1 MKVVAIV
8 QARTGST
15 RLPNKVMKPINDKTM
30 IELLLSRLSNS
41 KMIDEIVVAT
51 TNQENDQALAELVD
65 DLGYRV
71 FRGSQLDVLDR
82 YLGAAEMAGAE
93 VVVRI
98 TGDCPLI
105 DPDVVDECVRK
116 FFSAKVDYLSNT
128 QPPSFPDGLDT
139 EVFSL
144 TALRIAHLEAIDIY
158 QREHVTPYLRSE
170 EKFLKAKIES
180 LVDYSARR
188 WTVDEQSDFDVVSQV
203 FDYFAPNI
211 DFPWTDILALEETHP
226 ELFRANYGLVRNE
239 GASMNTGQKL
249 WRRAKKVIPGGNM
262 LLSKRPEMFLP
273 EQWPTYFERAKG
285 CRVWDLDG
293 SEFIDMSIMGIGTNI
308 LGYGN
313 DEVDDAVRR
322 VVDKGNMSTLN
333 CPEEVWL
340 AEKLVQMH
348 PWADMVRFA
357 RSGGEANSIAIRI
370 ARAATGKSKVA
381 ICGYHGWHDWY
392 LAANLGDEKNLEGH
406 LLPGLAPSGVPS
418 ELRGTVLP
426 FSYNDFEALE
436 AIVSNHDVGVIKM
449 EVSRNFG
456 PKDGFLQKVRNL
468 ATSRGIVLIFDEC
481 TSGFRQSFGG
491 LHKVFGVD
499 PDMAMF
505 GKAMGNG
512 YAITAVIG
520 RREVM
525 ESAQNSFISST
536 FWTER
541 IGPVAALKTLEVM
554 ERIKSWETVSR
565 IGAEV
570 AEQWK
575 VIAARHSVPISVSG
589 ISALPIFSFAGD
601 QALEYKTLLTQEML
615 ARGFLAS
622 TSLYASIAH
631 SKELLESYFE
641 NIDSVF
647 QLLKKCEDG
656 LDVGSLLQG
665 PVAHT
670 GFSRLN

>member
-1 MKVVAIV
+1 
-8 QARTGST
+8 
-15 RLPNKVMKPINDKTM
+15 
-30 IELLLSRLSNS
+30 
-41 KMIDEIVVAT
+41 
-51 TNQENDQALAELVD
+51 
-65 DLGYRV
+65 
-71 FRGSQLDVLDR
+71 
-82 YLGAAEMAGAE
+82 
-93 VVVRI
+93 
-98 TGDCPLI
+98 
-105 DPDVVDECVRK
+105 
-116 FFSAKVDYLSNT
+116 
-128 QPPSFPDGLDT
+128 
-139 EVFSL
+139 
-144 TALRIAHLEAIDIY
+144 
-158 QREHVTPYLRSE
+158 
-170 EKFLKAKIES
+170 
-180 LVDYSARR
+180 
-188 WTVDEQSDFDVVSQV
+188 
-203 FDYFAPNI
+203 
-211 DFPWTDILALEETHP
+211 
-226 ELFRANYGLVRNE
+226 
-239 GASMNTGQKL
+239 
-249 WRRAKKVIPGGNM
+249 
-262 LLSKRPEMFLP
+262 
-273 EQWPTYFERAKG
+273 
-285 CRVWDLDG
+285 
-293 SEFIDMSIMGIGTNI
+293 
-308 LGYGN
+308 
-313 DEVDDAVRR
+313 
-322 VVDKGNMSTLN
+322 
-333 CPEEVWL
+333 
-340 AEKLVQMH
+340 
-348 PWADMVRFA
+348 
-357 RSGGEANSIAIRI
+357 
-370 ARAATGKSKVA
+370 
-381 ICGYHGWHDWY
+381 
-392 LAANLGDEKNLEGH
+392 
-406 LLPGLAPSGVPS
+406 VPS

-541 IGPVAALKTLEVM
+541 IGPAAALKTLEVM

-565 IGAEV
+565 IGSEV

-575 VIAARHSVPISVSG
+575 FIAARHSVPISVSG